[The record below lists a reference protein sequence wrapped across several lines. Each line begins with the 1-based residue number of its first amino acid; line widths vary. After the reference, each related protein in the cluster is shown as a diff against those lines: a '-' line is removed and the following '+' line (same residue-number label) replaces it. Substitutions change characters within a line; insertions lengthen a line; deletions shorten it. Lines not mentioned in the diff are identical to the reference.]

1 MQTGILYLQHG
12 GVQGI
17 MFYFDTAACG
27 AKRLGRTDYQKQ
39 LASAKKK
46 GIILQKQEA
55 WGQLRSVEE
64 VTEEGNKVWL
74 VTEALLL
81 PLEGEKRWDP
91 HELQGCRSRG
101 AGRVPSSRHPLTTF
115 PGQALREG
123 AVLLPG
129 TVAASAWWLCP
140 QELGVW

>member
-1 MQTGILYLQHG
+1 MPKGSGEQTTRNSWLQP
-12 GVQGI
+12 
-17 MFYFDTAACG
+17 
-27 AKRLGRTDYQKQ
+27 
-39 LASAKKK
+39 KKK

-55 WGQLRSVEE
+55 WGQLRSVVE
-64 VTEEGNKVWL
+64 VTGEGNKVWL

-91 HELQGCRSRG
+91 HKLQGCRRRG

-115 PGQALREG
+115 PEQALQEG
-123 AVLLPG
+123 AALLPG
-129 TVAASAWWLCP
+129 TMAASAWWLCP